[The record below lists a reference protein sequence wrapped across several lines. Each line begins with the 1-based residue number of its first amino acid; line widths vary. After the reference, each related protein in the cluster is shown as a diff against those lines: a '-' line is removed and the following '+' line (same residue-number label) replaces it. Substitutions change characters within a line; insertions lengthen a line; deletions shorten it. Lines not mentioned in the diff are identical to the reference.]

1 MDTEWICHLP
11 SGDQMEKCMKKTL
24 WVGIVNNQIGF
35 FTANPNGNVEGL
47 QGSRKFHVEGGN
59 LTDDNGNNVVDNTA
73 VGGLNSESGSDT
85 IVQTGDQGDQSA
97 DQGGQASA
105 QTA

>member
-1 MDTEWICHLP
+1 MDAEWICHLP

-24 WVGIVNNQIGF
+24 WAGVVNNQITF
-35 FTANPNGNVEGL
+35 FGSDPNGNVEGL

-59 LTDDNGNNVVDNTA
+59 LTDDAGNNVVDNTA
-73 VGGLNSESGSDT
+73 VGGLNSESGSET
-85 IVQTGDQGDQSA
+85 IVQPGDQGGQST